1 MVMPCDKKKK
11 DTMVGPFLQN
21 GVSLINLKAHAQK
34 AQSLPESPGG
44 TRESGHSKRGPASA
58 LLPLLLPPFSREVTC
73 MPKKSRDSTDKNC
86 KIQMRRFA
94 NDQVRPKRIFA
105 T

>member
-1 MVMPCDKKKK
+1 MPCDKKKK

-44 TRESGHSKRGPASA
+44 TRGVWALKKWTRFSSTAIAAAAAAAS
-58 LLPLLLPPFSREVTC
+58 F
-73 MPKKSRDSTDKNC
+73 
-86 KIQMRRFA
+86 F
-94 NDQVRPKRIFA
+94 
-105 T
+105 